1 VKVDLEGFQS
11 FVADDLLIDPGTVR
25 RLDVRLQ
32 LGTASAEVNVVAG
45 AAVIQTDTG
54 EITAQVEHKQF
65 DDVPLV
71 DVLSLTSSAAHND
84 TGHSRK
90 RLGGRHVRNLRPKQA
105 DVGSG
110 WRGQ

>member
-1 VKVDLEGFQS
+1 MPTGTCHVVLTTKPTNEFGAYEIAGLKPGTFRVKVDLEGFQS

-54 EITAQVEHKQF
+54 EITAQVERKCRWW
-65 DDVPLV
+65 
-71 DVLSLTSSAAHND
+71 TSIPH
-84 TGHSRK
+84 
-90 RLGGRHVRNLRPKQA
+90 L
-105 DVGSG
+105 
-110 WRGQ
+110 